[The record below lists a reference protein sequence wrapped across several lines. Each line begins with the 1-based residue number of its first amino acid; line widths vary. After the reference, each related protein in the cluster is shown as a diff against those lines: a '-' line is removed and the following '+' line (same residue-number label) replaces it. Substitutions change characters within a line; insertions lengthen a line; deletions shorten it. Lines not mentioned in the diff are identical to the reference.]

1 MLVITV
7 VVQGI
12 VFGGIWKY
20 KEQFLKLILG
30 SKTAQVVSQS
40 ADKVAEKANDLG
52 ITPRSMYEK
61 AHDMS
66 SIAMSGAGYGVGKF
80 MNAQDNWNA
89 FKEKQFKS
97 SGNEGDEDAEI
108 KIPHDYSVEEGDVTF
123 SKDEDYESEY
133 PDSISI
139 EKGMIDNPVNNN
151 QYDESYMKDTYSDY
165 QPDLDEFD
173 SETQVTVEEPFIE
186 TSSKSFK
193 GTNSVQT
200 FDNSNSDQVQ
210 YEDLQVSDSSINQIQ
225 AVKESTDKEKIE
237 DKVKYDS
244 IEKEADT
251 FSANRLKNSRLN
263 HKTEQKFKILEELEK
278 LRGSQ

>member
-12 VFGGIWKY
+12 VFWGIWKY

-66 SIAMSGAGYGVGKF
+66 SLAMSGAGYGVGKF

-89 FKEKQFKS
+89 FKEKQFES
-97 SGNEGDEDAEI
+97 SRNEGDEDTEI

-193 GTNSVQT
+193 ETNSVQT
-200 FDNSNSDQVQ
+200 SDNSNSDQAQ
-210 YEDLQVSDSSINQIQ
+210 YEDLQVPDSSINQMQ
-225 AVKESTDKEKIE
+225 AVKERTYKEKIE
-237 DKVKYDS
+237 DKVDYNS
-244 IEKEADT
+244 IVKETDT
-251 FSANRLKNSRLN
+251 FSISKLN